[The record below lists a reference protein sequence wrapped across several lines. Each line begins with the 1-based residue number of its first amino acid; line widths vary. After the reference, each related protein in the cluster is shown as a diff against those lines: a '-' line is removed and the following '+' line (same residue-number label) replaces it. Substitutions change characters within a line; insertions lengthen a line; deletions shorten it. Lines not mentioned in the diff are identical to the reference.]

1 MEEQGEEGDEEEK
14 EKAASHEGGH
24 QVDRHVGVVVEQLG
38 RLLHLG
44 LHEVILRDV
53 EDWGCKTYSINI
65 RKHRN

>member
-14 EKAASHEGGH
+14 EKAASDEGGH
-24 QVDRHVGVVVEQLG
+24 QVDGHVGVVVEQLG

-53 EDWGCKTYSINI
+53 EDRGCKTYSVNI
-65 RKHRN
+65 RKHRI